1 MKKTFYKSL
10 LVVIIITTVMASCK
24 KIGDINYSPNSPSE
38 PQTALLITNAQRNSI
53 PGIIGS
59 ITPRHYVQYTSDV
72 IYTQGSR
79 YFDKLFDYSGTYS
92 GALADLNL
100 VIKLNTDDAT
110 KSQPYVLGGGS
121 NANQIASSRVLK
133 AFIYLNT
140 TDRWGDIPY
149 SEALK
154 GVEDLTPKFDKQ
166 QDVYNDIF
174 KELTEAVAQ
183 FDAATTLKGD
193 ILLGNSIPKWKKFAN
208 TIKLFAALHLS
219 KIDAALGKA
228 KFNEA
233 LAAGVLT
240 SNADNIKYSYLLESA
255 NENPIYNNYEVAKR
269 YDYAV
274 SKYFIDTLT
283 NSADPRLPVYADKT
297 ATGTYAGM
305 PYGLLA
311 GTGYNSG
318 TIASP
323 GNVSLIGS
331 KFRVQNAPTDL
342 YNYASVLFAVAEASK
357 LGWITG
363 APNDAAAKTAYDAG
377 IAASMSQHGISAA
390 DAATYAARPSIVY
403 DPAKAIAQIIYQK
416 YVANFMAY
424 SYETWTDWRR
434 TGFPALVPA
443 PAAYT
448 SPKEIP
454 RRQAYN
460 AQEGSLNTENY
471 KAVVTSQGPDELL
484 TRIWWDKP

>member
-1 MKKTFYKSL
+1 MKKIIDNKYVL
-10 LVVIIITTVMASCK
+10 MAIITIVMASCS
-24 KIGDINYSPNSPSE
+24 KIADINYSPNSPSE
-38 PQTALLITNAQRNSI
+38 PQTALLITNAQRQSV
-53 PGIIGS
+53 PGLIGS

-92 GALADLNL
+92 GPLADLNL
-100 VIKLNTDDAT
+100 VIKLNTDPET
-110 KSQPYVLGGGS
+110 KSEPYVLGGGS
-121 NANQIASSRVLK
+121 NANQIASSRVLR
-133 AFIYLNT
+133 AFIFLNA

-154 GVEDLTPKFDKQ
+154 GEEELTPKFDLQK
-166 QDVYNDIF
+166 DVYNDIF

-183 FDAATTLKGD
+183 FDAAGTLKGD

-208 TIKLFAALHLS
+208 TIKLVAALHLS

-233 LAAGVLT
+233 LASGVIT
-240 SNADNIKYSYLLESA
+240 SNADNIKYSYLLEAA
-255 NENPIYNNYEVAKR
+255 NENPIYNNYETAKR

-283 NSADPRLPVYADKT
+283 VTADPRLPVYADKT

-305 PYGLLA
+305 PYGLAA

-318 TIASP
+318 TIAVP

-331 KFRVQNAPTDL
+331 KFRVQNAPTDI
-342 YNYASVLFAVAEASK
+342 YNYAGVLFAVAEASK

-363 APNDAAAKTAYDAG
+363 APDDAAAKTAYDAG
-377 IAASMSQHGISAA
+377 IAASMSQHGIAGA
-390 DAATYAARPSIVY
+390 AATAYAAQPSIVY
-403 DPAKAIAQIIYQK
+403 NPANAIAQIIYQK
-416 YVANFMAY
+416 YVANFMCY
-424 SYETWTDWRR
+424 SYETWADWRR
-434 TGFPALVPA
+434 TGFPVLVPA

-448 SPKEIP
+448 NPKAIP

-460 AQEGSLNTENY
+460 SQEASLNTANY
-471 KAVVTSQGPDELL
+471 NAVVASQGPDELL